1 MSLLEW
7 SPATNSIVTVSIHYY
22 ERDEYKVSECS
33 AYKLKNKATDPSEYL
48 EQKEFLTNPYPSSIH
63 IDPQQRCAVL
73 NFYDNKLAVLP
84 FRQADKLDE
93 RQDIDEDDEAQ

>member
-22 ERDEYKVSECS
+22 ERDEFK
-33 AYKLKNKATDPSEYL
+33 
-48 EQKEFLTNPYPSSIH
+48 KEFLTNPYPSSIH

-84 FRQADKLDE
+84 FRQQESDD
-93 RQDIDEDDEAQ
+93 RQNDMTEDDSDESQ

>member
-7 SPATNSIVTVSIHYY
+7 SPSTNSIVTVSIHYY
-22 ERDEYKVSECS
+22 ERDEYK
-33 AYKLKNKATDPSEYL
+33 
-48 EQKEFLTNPYPSSIH
+48 KEFLTNPYPSNIH

-84 FRQADKLDE
+84 FRQSEKLDNE
-93 RQDIDEDDEAQ
+93 KQDVHEEDEETQ